1 MDLPPV
7 LTDQSLDGM
16 LAAVAEEADAAGMD
30 LRIHVFRQGWE
41 STVLETPDWIFRFPR
56 REDIDFA
63 TEIAVLEHVR
73 GRLPVRTPQIAWI
86 GSRTRCM
93 VYPKIIGASFRPE
106 AWHTAGTRDRR
117 ALTDSL
123 AELLI
128 AWREA
133 FSAEDVERLGI
144 RPMGEAPYLGQLS
157 STLTS
162 FPSAVRPG
170 IVALLNRY
178 AELFDRELAAVGT
191 VVLHG
196 DFHLGNMMLAAPCG
210 EVTGLWDFSCVA
222 TGALSWDL
230 HFLAGALG
238 DPHASSQPPGS
249 GEHLE
254 LLAEVVQGLGRCS
267 GGSRPARAVR
277 ESAAV
282 HDQPV
287 EVDALLDT
295 SHLVNLALSDL
306 MQCAEWLG
314 DHDPAE
320 AIRWRTWLGGLAG
333 SSR

>member
-16 LAAVAEEADAAGMD
+16 LAAVADEPDAAGMD
-30 LRIHVFRQGWE
+30 LRIRVFRQGWE

-63 TEIAVLEHVR
+63 TEIAVLAHVR
-73 GRLPVRTPQIAWI
+73 GRLPVRTPEIAWV

-93 VYPKIIGASFRPE
+93 VYPKIIGASFSAG

-133 FSAEDVERLGI
+133 FSTEDVERLGI
-144 RPMGEAPYLGQLS
+144 RPMGGAPYLGQLS

-170 IVALLNRY
+170 VVALLNRY
-178 AELFDRELAAVGT
+178 AELFDQELATVGPT
-191 VVLHG
+191 VLHG
-196 DFHLGNMMLAAPCG
+196 DFHLGNMVLAAPCG

-222 TGALSWDL
+222 IGALSWDL

-238 DPHASSQPPGS
+238 YPHASSRPPGS

-254 LLAEVVQGLGRCS
+254 LLAEVVRGLGRSS
-267 GGSRPARAVR
+267 GGSRSLRAARK
-277 ESAAV
+277 SAAV
-282 HDQPV
+282 RDQPV
-287 EVDALLDT
+287 EVEALLDT
-295 SHLVNLALSDL
+295 SRLVDLALSDL

-320 AIRWRTWLGGLAG
+320 AIRWQPWLGGLAD
-333 SSR
+333 SSF